1 MPEKYQREIE
11 EILLRT
17 ASSTRRERR
26 TSPAGWLW
34 GRFMGGLGDLFR
46 RLSHLLTPEKLLLLS
61 LATFLC
67 TLVARAVM
75 PALTTYFAMAG
86 LLLFISSY
94 ALYFKTPG
102 SGENHWRGQVLKHPS
117 ARWAWLRRLFRR

>member
-17 ASSTRRERR
+17 ASSKRRQRR
-26 TSPAGWLW
+26 ISPAGWLW
-34 GRFMGGLGDLFR
+34 SRFISGLRDLFG
-46 RLSHLLTPEKLLLLS
+46 RLSPLLTPEKLLLLS
-61 LATFLC
+61 LVMFLC
-67 TLVARAVM
+67 TLVARAVV

-102 SGENHWRGQVLKHPS
+102 SGKGRLRGQILQHPS
-117 ARWAWLRRLFRR
+117 ARWAWLRRLFRL